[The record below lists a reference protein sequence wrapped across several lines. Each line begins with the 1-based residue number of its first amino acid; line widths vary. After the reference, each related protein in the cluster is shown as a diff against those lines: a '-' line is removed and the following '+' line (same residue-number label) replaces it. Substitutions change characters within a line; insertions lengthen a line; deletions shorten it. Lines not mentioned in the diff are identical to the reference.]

1 MGKLVFLPISIG
13 GGLLAGL
20 IGKKLFTVIWA
31 LIDDQDPPKPE
42 HRNVHVG
49 KLLIALAIE
58 GAIFSLIRGIVT
70 TAPGTR
76 TPALPA
82 HGPATNSQTPISQ
95 PLRPAT
101 GACEPHRGVHQPQ
114 RAAAKP

>member
-20 IGKKLFTVIWA
+20 IGKKLFDVIWR

-49 KLLIALAIE
+49 KLLIALTIE
-58 GAIFSLIRGIVT
+58 GAILSLIRGIINHGSRQ
-70 TAPGTR
+70 AYTR
-76 TPALPA
+76 L
-82 HGPATNSQTPISQ
+82 
-95 PLRPAT
+95 T
-101 GACEPHRGVHQPQ
+101 GS
-114 RAAAKP
+114 

>member
-20 IGKKLFTVIWA
+20 IGKKLFGVIWG

-58 GAIFSLIRGIVT
+58 GAIFSLIRGIVNHGSRHAYT
-70 TAPGTR
+70 RLTGSWPGDE
-76 TPALPA
+76 
-82 HGPATNSQTPISQ
+82 Q
-95 PLRPAT
+95 PEAD
-101 GACEPHRGVHQPQ
+101 
-114 RAAAKP
+114 